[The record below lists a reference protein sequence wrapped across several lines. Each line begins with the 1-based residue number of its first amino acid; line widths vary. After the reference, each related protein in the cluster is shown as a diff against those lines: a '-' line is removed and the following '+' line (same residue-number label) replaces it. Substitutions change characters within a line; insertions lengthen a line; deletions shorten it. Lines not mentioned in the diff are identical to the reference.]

1 MDLLQDVVH
10 LQQFGLNEGAVGARD
25 VANVIQAQVVEDQ
38 DVPVVPLQGA
48 VQVPGHIV
56 VNLRGDT
63 VKKKKNRIK
72 NNAGEKR
79 RTLIDAEDSN

>member
-10 LQQFGLNEGAVGARD
+10 LQQFGLNEGAVGPRD

-48 VQVPGHIV
+48 VKVSGHVV
-56 VNLRGDT
+56 VNLHGDT
-63 VKKKKNRIK
+63 VKKINK
-72 NNAGEKR
+72 
-79 RTLIDAEDSN
+79 